1 MTAGDSR
8 WYMYFKYS
16 VSEVDLDLKKGVAR
30 RTGDFSP
37 SFLSFKLISF
47 GYFQVII

>member
-1 MTAGDSR
+1 MTAGDSW
-8 WYMYFKYS
+8 WYMYFEYS
-16 VSEVDLDLKKGVAR
+16 VSEVDLKKGVAR